1 MSSYI
6 LVIDNQNS
14 VEPVVE
20 LALEDSGLALV
31 RVGDGQA
38 AKRRIV
44 QDVPALIICNG
55 ALAGDADFGFRFC
68 QELSGHGSFSQIP
81 VMLLCERIDGAAI
94 ERATA
99 SGARGMIPW
108 PIDADALRMRL
119 APALPQLRDQKNTA
133 RSSSGRSEQGE
144 SIAKDSAVD
153 SKKANR
159 PSERLTR
166 PEPEPQLPDSDSKF
180 KLAQQL
186 LAKVLHSLKT
196 SNLLE
201 VIEDDE
207 VPSALLEITKKVIA
221 EYQANGSNKG
231 PTSGAKDPSI
241 DDVLTKKR

>member
-1 MSSYI
+1 MSSDI

-31 RVGDGQA
+31 RVNDGPA

-55 ALAGDADFGFRFC
+55 ALSGDADFGFRFC

-108 PIDADALRMRL
+108 PIEAEALRMRL
-119 APALPQLRDQKNTA
+119 APALPQLRNSAERSNSA
-133 RSSSGRSEQGE
+133 RSSTGRSDPTT
-144 SIAKDSAVD
+144 KDSAVE
-153 SKKANR
+153 SKKASR

-221 EYQANGSNKG
+221 EYQTNGGKG
-231 PTSGAKDPSI
+231 PAPGAKDPSI
-241 DDVLTKKR
+241 DDVLIKKR